1 MNIEHITDR
10 HWVHSGVFH
19 CRKKREKR
27 LRVEIVEHLTTVS
40 KVGGRD
46 PSDLAVIFDLNLQF
60 VRLARLR
67 YPAVLIALS
76 PGHMLEAS

>member
-1 MNIEHITDR
+1 M
-10 HWVHSGVFH
+10 
-19 CRKKREKR
+19 
-27 LRVEIVEHLTTVS
+27 RVEIVQHLTTVS

-60 VRLARLR
+60 LSRLARLR
-67 YPAVLIALS
+67 YPAALIAVG

>member
-1 MNIEHITDR
+1 M
-10 HWVHSGVFH
+10 
-19 CRKKREKR
+19 
-27 LRVEIVEHLTTVS
+27 RVEIVKHLTTVS

-67 YPAVLIALS
+67 YPAALIALS